1 MTMSLAVLYV
11 TFFIGAGVLLAAWA
25 WGDMPEPGYEFYG
38 ESPLQPDLRH
48 VLVIEEVNDDIHHTP
63 AAPLGRHA

>member
-1 MTMSLAVLYV
+1 MDA
-11 TFFIGAGVLLAAWA
+11 GAG
-25 WGDMPEPGYEFYG
+25 GDMPEPGYEGDG
-38 ESPLQPDLRH
+38 EAPLQPDLRH